1 MSASKTIQT
10 FKNFEENKV
19 FSHEDEGKK
28 KLRLMII
35 SGSLS
40 IISFLIILFTLPYT
54 VLSWSGLFVYTTVI
68 ALTLFLFALL
78 LRYFAILILSFLNV
92 VRYTNQEES
101 NFYPF
106 VSIIVPAYNEG
117 VTIFD
122 SISSLLQLDYPNF
135 EIIIVNDGS
144 TDDTAQQAEKLVG
157 LHKGKYGNTIKVTLI
172 NKKNGGKSK
181 ALNTGIQF
189 SKAEFVLCMDGDS
202 ILSPETLKLGIRHF
216 QHPEVGAVAGNVKV
230 INRDNL
236 ITKLQALEYIEGL
249 NMARNAQSFMKTVNI
264 IPGPI
269 GIFRKKA
276 IIAAGW
282 YSHDTFAEDADLTLN
297 ISEAGWKIVYEPM
310 AISYTEAPEKLYNL
324 LKQRYRWTRGILQS
338 LRKHKH
344 LLWDPTSN
352 LPDFLTLWS
361 MFYEALI
368 WPTMNLIA
376 NIFFIV
382 VALFFGMS
390 NLIFYWWI
398 TIAILDVTTALFCVA
413 TEGEEYDL
421 VLYAVIYRLFFIL
434 IIDFTK
440 VMATIEEFIGLGMTW
455 GKLDRVGFSKAP
467 TPTT

>member
-1 MSASKTIQT
+1 MEAIKTTHSFKDFAS
-10 FKNFEENKV
+10 ENYFV
-19 FSHEDEGKK
+19 NENEGKRK
-28 KLRLMII
+28 IRLIII
-35 SGSLS
+35 SGLLS
-40 IISFLIILFTLPYT
+40 VISFLIIVFTLPYT

-68 ALTLFLFALL
+68 SLTLFLFALL
-78 LRYFAILILSFLNV
+78 VRYFLILIFSYINV
-92 VRYTNQEES
+92 VKYTNLKET

-122 SISSLLQLDYPNF
+122 SVSSLLQLDYPNF

-157 LHKGKYGNTIKVTLI
+157 MHKGKYGNTIKVTLI

-181 ALNTGIQF
+181 ALNTGIQY

-216 QHPEVGAVAGNVKV
+216 QHPEIGAVAGNVKV
-230 INRDNL
+230 VNRKNL
-236 ITKLQALEYIEGL
+236 ITKLQALEYVEGL
-249 NMARNAQSFMKTVNI
+249 NMARNAQSLMKSVNI

-282 YSHDTFAEDADLTLN
+282 YSSDTFAEDADLTLK

-338 LRKHKH
+338 LRKHKKI
-344 LLWDPTSN
+344 LFDPISN
-352 LPDFLTLWS
+352 LPNFILLWS

-368 WPTMNLIA
+368 WPTMNLVA

-398 TIAILDVTTALFCVA
+398 TIAILDITTALFCVA
-413 TEGEEYDL
+413 TEGEEFDL
-421 VLYAVIYRLFFIL
+421 VLYAFIYRIFFIL

-440 VMATIEEFIGLGMTW
+440 FMATIEEFIGLGMNW
-455 GKLDRVGFSKAP
+455 GKLERVGFSKTQA
-467 TPTT
+467 